1 MIKEWKNIMN
11 DILYCVVDQEGSI
24 IAKDMNLN
32 NVLLFIR
39 ALFETYCMSDNVS
52 YTIKQQDERKE

>member
-1 MIKEWKNIMN
+1 MN
-11 DILYCVVDQEGSI
+11 DILYCVVDQEETV

-32 NVLLFIR
+32 NVLLFVR

-52 YTIKQQDERKE
+52 YTIKQQESVNKE

>member
-1 MIKEWKNIMN
+1 MN
-11 DILYCVVDQEGSI
+11 DILYCVVDQEETV

-32 NVLLFIR
+32 NVLLFVR

-52 YTIKQQDERKE
+52 YTIKQQENERKE